1 MKKNLS
7 WMFGAI
13 LSCAAMFTSCNNAI
27 DNPVTP
33 MPEPGPDEAAMFVQ
47 NVKNDSRYKIDYIGA
62 QGEGA
67 YYLRLDVGSYEEA
80 MAEFLKLLP
89 EGVAATAYDVD
100 PGKNFDKV
108 TGFKLNAPNN
118 DGEDIITIRKTKD
131 ALALTTGYAWVYLP
145 SDIQEALNVTYIIY
159 MASSEDDMVNFV
171 TALTAALPYCTLD
184 PEDPDHLIC
193 TAPSREV
200 GSKLMLAFV
209 TPTMTSN
216 AVVNENK
223 QVIMEVKDAKGNS
236 CGHLIG
242 VNKNDLP
249 EGVSGMY
256 LFDDELK
263 AKMAETLPRG
273 FSKMSFIIVEQ
284 PTPAPAEETPA
295 EETPATEETSAE

>member
-47 NVKNDSRYKIDYIGA
+47 NVQNDSRYKIDYIGA

-100 PGKNFDKV
+100 PGKSFDKV

-131 ALALTTGYAWVYLP
+131 AMALSTGYAWVYLP
-145 SDIQEALNVTYIIY
+145 SDIQEALNVSYIIY
-159 MASSEDDMVNFV
+159 MASSEDDMTSFLK
-171 TALTAALPYCTLD
+171 ALTDALPYCTLD

-193 TAPSREV
+193 TVPSREV
-200 GSKLMLAFV
+200 GSKMMFAFI
-209 TPTMTSN
+209 TTTMMSSS
-216 AVVNENK
+216 VINENN
-223 QVIMEVKDAKGNS
+223 QMIMEVKDAKGNS

-242 VNKNDLP
+242 INTKDLP

-263 AKMAETLPRG
+263 AKMAEILPRG
-273 FSKMSFIIVEQ
+273 FSKISIIVAE
-284 PTPAPAEETPA
+284 PTE
-295 EETPATEETSAE
+295 